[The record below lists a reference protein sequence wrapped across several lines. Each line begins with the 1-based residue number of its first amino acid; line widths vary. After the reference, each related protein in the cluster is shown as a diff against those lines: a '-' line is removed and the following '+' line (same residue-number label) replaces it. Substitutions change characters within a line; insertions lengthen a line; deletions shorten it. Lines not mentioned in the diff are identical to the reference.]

1 MGVKIEKN
9 HNILWF
15 LASVIGVEPTAFR
28 LGVDSEPPNCSKIGN
43 FLANRALLCVFF
55 VYFAL
60 FFMFQASI
68 FISFSN
74 FYAKNYA
81 ITMLF

>member
-1 MGVKIEKN
+1 M
-9 HNILWF
+9 
-15 LASVIGVEPTAFR
+15 IGIEPTAFR

-43 FLANRALLCVFF
+43 FLANHALLCVFF

-60 FFMFQASI
+60 FFMFRASI

>member
-1 MGVKIEKN
+1 MGVKIEKTT
-9 HNILWF
+9 ISCGF

-55 VYFAL
+55 VSFAL

-68 FISFSN
+68 FIIF
-74 FYAKNYA
+74 
-81 ITMLF
+81 

>member
-1 MGVKIEKN
+1 MA
-9 HNILWF
+9 F
-15 LASVIGVEPTAFR
+15 LAGVEPTAFR

-68 FISFSN
+68 FIAFSN
-74 FYAKNYA
+74 FYAKTYA
-81 ITMLF
+81 KTMPCGK